1 MHPVEK
7 ILMEETGVKTAEEAK
22 PLIKAWWKAKIADMS
37 PEEIEKLK
45 VTHLFQPRVRLVFAG
60 ENKFSSG
67 SRPRNLP

>member
-1 MHPVEK
+1 MHPIEK

-45 VTHLFQPRVRLVFAG
+45 VTHLFQPRVRVAYHLRRDFMV
-60 ENKFSSG
+60 KF
-67 SRPRNLP
+67 LA